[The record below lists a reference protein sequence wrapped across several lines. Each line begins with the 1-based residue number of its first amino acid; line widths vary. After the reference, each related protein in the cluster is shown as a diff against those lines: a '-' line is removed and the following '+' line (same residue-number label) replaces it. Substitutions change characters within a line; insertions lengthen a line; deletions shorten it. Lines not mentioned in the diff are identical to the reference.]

1 MRSRHHHRD
10 HAAPSSGSTLD
21 GQAVGAAL
29 RLVGV
34 EGGRGRTRRLMDLGL
49 RPGQMVTVTHAR
61 GRGVVVASEAGRVAV
76 GREMARHIRVEPI
89 RVEEVV

>member
-1 MRSRHHHRD
+1 MRNRHRHRHHQQFTTG
-10 HAAPSSGSTLD
+10 AEGPTLD

-34 EGGRGRTRRLMDLGL
+34 EGGPGRTRRLMSLGL
-49 RPGQMVTVTHAR
+49 RPGQVVIVTHAR

-76 GREMARHIRVEPI
+76 GPEMARHIRVEA
-89 RVEEVV
+89 VA